1 LREALA
7 KAPVELDIGGGTT
20 PLRVWQALINK
31 DYAEAQRLLVISPRE
46 EFQDVDFT
54 FYYPKAWYEAII
66 ARTKGD
72 QDAARAA
79 FQKVRAILEKRLA
92 VKPEHARTIAVLAQ
106 VDANL
111 GEKELAMS
119 EAQHAVD
126 LMPISKDAYDAAL
139 VLEGQ
144 AQVYTW
150 TNQPDRAIELLQ
162 KLVSMP
168 GYVSYGYLK
177 MYPSW
182 DPLRSD
188 PRFQKLCER
197 MAP

>member
-1 LREALA
+1 M
-7 KAPVELDIGGGTT
+7 
-20 PLRVWQALINK
+20 INR

-46 EFQDVDFT
+46 DFQDVDFT

-72 QDAARAA
+72 QDSAHAG

-111 GEKELAMS
+111 GQKELAMS

-126 LMPISKDAYDAAL
+126 FMPISKDAYDAAL
-139 VLEGQ
+139 VLEGL

-150 TNQPDRAIELLQ
+150 TNQPDHAIEVLQ

-177 MYPSW
+177 RYPSW
-182 DPLRSD
+182 GPLRSD
-188 PRFQKLCER
+188 PRFQEICAR

>member
-1 LREALA
+1 
-7 KAPVELDIGGGTT
+7 V
-20 PLRVWQALINK
+20 
-31 DYAEAQRLLVISPRE
+31 
-46 EFQDVDFT
+46 
-54 FYYPKAWYEAII
+54 
-66 ARTKGD
+66 
-72 QDAARAA
+72 
-79 FQKVRAILEKRLA
+79 
-92 VKPEHARTIAVLAQ
+92 
-106 VDANL
+106 
-111 GEKELAMS
+111 S

-126 LMPISKDAYDAAL
+126 LMPITKDAYDAAL

-150 TNQPDRAIELLQ
+150 LNQPDRAIELLQ

-182 DPLRSD
+182 DPLRND
-188 PRFQKLCER
+188 PRFQKIWER